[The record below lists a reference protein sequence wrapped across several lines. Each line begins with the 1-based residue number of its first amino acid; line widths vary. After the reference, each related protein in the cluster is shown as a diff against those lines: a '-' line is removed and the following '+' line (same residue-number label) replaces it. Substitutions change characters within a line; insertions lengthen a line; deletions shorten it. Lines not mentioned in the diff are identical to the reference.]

1 MTSIAKVIKQI
12 NEWSSQLDQEL
23 YYDKLSVIL
32 KVSTKHC

>member
-1 MTSIAKVIKQI
+1 MTSIPKVIKQI